1 MYPDK
6 LGQNPDV
13 DIGQFGIACG
23 KWVAQ
28 LAQDFEGA
36 KGNRTQ
42 GQTGFGAS
50 RRLNHRTIVFVFAGG
65 YGNGR
70 HNTLPGCQKYKP
82 FRL

>member
-13 DIGQFGIACG
+13 DICQFGIACG

-28 LAQDFEGA
+28 LAQDFERA
-36 KGNRTQ
+36 KGNRAQ
-42 GQTGFGAS
+42 GQTGLGAS
-50 RRLNHRTIVFVFAGG
+50 WRLNHGTIVFVFAGG

-70 HNTLPGCQKYKP
+70 HNTLPGRQK
-82 FRL
+82 REEEQ